1 MTDNTPDNTPAKQFS
16 TSLRKTIIRILLP
29 VVIVALGAC
38 CAYLVFKSGP
48 EAKRRQPVRQATWV
62 QVLTAQRTSPQVNIQ
77 AMGTV
82 MPARQVALHSQVSGR
97 VMELAPEFVIG
108 GHFQAEEMMLKTDPR
123 EYQLTIVQRQSDVT
137 RARYELKL
145 EIGRQDI
152 AKREMELF
160 QSGKSASKTD
170 RALALR
176 KPHLANAR
184 ASLKAA
190 KAALA
195 KARLDLERTEIK
207 APFNALIQEKLIDLG
222 ANISPQTLLATLV
235 GTDQYYVE
243 ASIPANHL
251 QQIKIPSDSQ
261 TIGARVTIKPDAKA
275 KSAYPGRVIRL
286 RADLEREGRM
296 ARILIAIQDP
306 LGLQI
311 PVPPDKSPLLLG
323 AFVNLEI
330 EGPHLKELFAI
341 PVTALR
347 DGKRLWIMDT
357 DNILEIRDTE
367 IVWRERETVYVKNG
381 LHEGEN
387 LIVSAIAAPVAG
399 MPLRL
404 KKIKGTNGNVSK

>member
-1 MTDNTPDNTPAKQFS
+1 MTDNTPAKQSPDETAPSF
-16 TSLRKTIIRILLP
+16 RKKIMRILLP
-29 VVIVALGAC
+29 VIVVTLGAY
-38 CAYLVFKSGP
+38 CAYLLFKSGP
-48 EAKRRQPVRQATWV
+48 KAKRRQPARQATWV
-62 QVLTAQRTSPQVNIQ
+62 QVLTVQRTSPKVNIQ
-77 AMGTV
+77 AMGTI
-82 MPARQVALHSQVSGR
+82 MPARQITLHSQVSGR
-97 VMELAPEFVIG
+97 VVELAPEFVIG
-108 GHFQAEEMMLKTDPR
+108 GRFQAEEMMLKTDPR
-123 EYQLTIVQRQSDVT
+123 EYRLTIVQRQSDVT

-160 QSGKSASKTD
+160 QSDKSTSKTD

-190 KAALA
+190 QAALS

-243 ASIPANHL
+243 ASVPANHL
-251 QQIKIPSDSQ
+251 RQIKIPSDSQ
-261 TIGARVTIKPDAKA
+261 TMGARVTIKPDAKTE
-275 KSAYPGRVIRL
+275 SAYQGHVIRL
-286 RADLEREGRM
+286 RADLEQEGRM
-296 ARILIAIQDP
+296 ARILIAIHDP
-306 LGLQI
+306 LGLQT
-311 PVPPDKSPLLLG
+311 PLPLEKPPLLLG

-347 DGKRLWIMDT
+347 DGKRLWILDT
-357 DNILEIRDTE
+357 GSVLAIRDTE
-367 IVWRERETVYVKNG
+367 VVWRERETVYVRAG
-381 LHEGEN
+381 LEEGES
-387 LIVSAIAAPVAG
+387 LVVSAIGAPVTG

-404 KKIKGTNGNVSK
+404 KKIKGNNDNVSE

>member
-1 MTDNTPDNTPAKQFS
+1 MTDNTPAKQFS
-16 TSLRKTIIRILLP
+16 TSLRKTIIRIILP
-29 VVIVALGAC
+29 VIVVTLGAY
-38 CAYLVFKSGP
+38 CASLVFKSGP
-48 EAKRRQPVRQATWV
+48 EAKRRKPVRQATWV

-97 VMELAPEFVIG
+97 VMELTPEFVIG
-108 GHFQAEEMMLKTDPR
+108 GHFEAEEMMLKTDPR

-207 APFNALIQEKLIDLG
+207 APFNALIQEKQIDLG
-222 ANISPQTLLATLV
+222 ANISPQTPLATLV

-243 ASIPANHL
+243 ASVPANHL

-275 KSAYPGRVIRL
+275 KSAYQGRVIRL

-306 LGLQI
+306 LRLQM
-311 PVPPDKSPLLLG
+311 PVPPDKPPLLLG

-404 KKIKGTNGNVSK
+404 KKIKGANGNVSE